1 MAARFVE
8 LGALETEAPVIDRNR
23 MKELRQEIGEE
34 DFSEVAEM
42 FLDEMA
48 ETLAA
53 LCADPGA
60 AGPDAFHG
68 LRGSALNLGFTDF
81 AVACSEAEKRSATG
95 QSVDVVHLDWLYR
108 ESVSAFGN
116 DLPSAAA

>member
-1 MAARFVE
+1 M
-8 LGALETEAPVIDRNR
+8 IDRER
-23 MKELRQEIGEE
+23 MKDLRQEIGEE

-53 LCADPGA
+53 LCAAPDS
-60 AGPDAFHG
+60 AGTAAFHG

-81 AVACSEAEKRSATG
+81 AAACTEAEKKASHG
-95 QSVDVVHLDWLYR
+95 QPVDVVHLDWLYR
-108 ESVSAFGN
+108 ESVKAFGT
-116 DLPSAAA
+116 DLPAAAA